1 MKKIIILASTLTL
14 LMTTSVWAAVQD
26 EVESG
31 LLTNMC
37 ISTYTSEPCGIAGE
51 KSGMSSNGAGGQ
63 LARYR
68 CEVCGADAFIVMIS
82 DIYKFVFFISLI
94 IGVLMILTLG
104 IGMSFSG
111 VASEDMKA
119 KSKEKIKDIVYGLIA
134 MSLIPWILKTL
145 APFFFK

>member
-1 MKKIIILASTLTL
+1 MKKLSLILIALTTLTL
-14 LMTTSVWAAVQD
+14 TSSVWAVQD
-26 EVESG
+26 NIDSG

-51 KSGMSSNGAGGQ
+51 KWSSSSNGQSGQ
-63 LARYR
+63 LARYK
-68 CEVCGADAFIVMIS
+68 CEVCWADAFITMIS

-94 IGVLMILTLG
+94 IGVLMIVTLG
-104 IGMSFSG
+104 IGMSFSW